1 MVAAD
6 VVVGDWVAE
15 SLAGSVAAA
24 NVVAVL
30 ELLAPSV
37 GVDDP
42 SPCLAAVAEVGD
54 EPSSGFVVVAATVT
68 AASAGVV
75 AALAGVEEVS
85 SGATVSAATVAA
97 AGALSAAAG
106 VDESAAGVVS
116 LAVEDDDGDEESL
129 AAVLVVDA
137 DGSPWRTALVP
148 DAVTTPGAAEVGPA
162 AGCGERFCPGPRT
175 VLRSCRVF
183 RMLAMGPRR
192 RGPGATVL
200 VLAVLAVVAVPL
212 SVLLELVELV
222 ELLELV
228 ELVESPEAPV
238 LLDPVL
244 SGAAAAMPPLPA
256 KSTPLASTQAPKT
269 ALTWV
274 RTTTDSPASSGRSST
289 IQVLDDTLKR
299 RRVWHYGFTFSTGVK
314 LVTAAAVAV
323 NHPEPEFARSRRA
336 KGPK

>member
-1 MVAAD
+1 M
-6 VVVGDWVAE
+6 
-15 SLAGSVAAA
+15 
-24 NVVAVL
+24 
-30 ELLAPSV
+30 
-37 GVDDP
+37 
-42 SPCLAAVAEVGD
+42 
-54 EPSSGFVVVAATVT
+54 
-68 AASAGVV
+68 
-75 AALAGVEEVS
+75 
-85 SGATVSAATVAA
+85 
-97 AGALSAAAG
+97 
-106 VDESAAGVVS
+106 
-116 LAVEDDDGDEESL
+116 AVEDDDGDEEESL
-129 AAVLVVDA
+129 AAVLVVDG
-137 DGSPWRTALVP
+137 DGSPWRTVLVP
-148 DAVTTPGAAEVGPA
+148 DAVTTPGAAEVWPA

-192 RGPGATVL
+192 RGPGATVP

-212 SVLLELVELV
+212 SVLLELVE
-222 ELLELV
+222 
-228 ELVESPEAPV
+228 SPEVAV

-256 KSTPLASTQAPKT
+256 KSTPLASTQAPNT

>member
-1 MVAAD
+1 
-6 VVVGDWVAE
+6 
-15 SLAGSVAAA
+15 
-24 NVVAVL
+24 
-30 ELLAPSV
+30 
-37 GVDDP
+37 
-42 SPCLAAVAEVGD
+42 
-54 EPSSGFVVVAATVT
+54 
-68 AASAGVV
+68 
-75 AALAGVEEVS
+75 
-85 SGATVSAATVAA
+85 
-97 AGALSAAAG
+97 
-106 VDESAAGVVS
+106 
-116 LAVEDDDGDEESL
+116 
-129 AAVLVVDA
+129 
-137 DGSPWRTALVP
+137 
-148 DAVTTPGAAEVGPA
+148 
-162 AGCGERFCPGPRT
+162 
-175 VLRSCRVF
+175 
-183 RMLAMGPRR
+183 MGPRR

-256 KSTPLASTQAPKT
+256 KSTPLASTQAPNT

-314 LVTAAAVAV
+314 LVTAPAVAV

>member
-1 MVAAD
+1 M
-6 VVVGDWVAE
+6 
-15 SLAGSVAAA
+15 
-24 NVVAVL
+24 
-30 ELLAPSV
+30 
-37 GVDDP
+37 
-42 SPCLAAVAEVGD
+42 GD

-137 DGSPWRTALVP
+137 DGSPWRTVLVP

-192 RGPGATVL
+192 RGPG
-200 VLAVLAVVAVPL
+200 
-212 SVLLELVELV
+212 
-222 ELLELV
+222 
-228 ELVESPEAPV
+228 
-238 LLDPVL
+238 
-244 SGAAAAMPPLPA
+244 
-256 KSTPLASTQAPKT
+256 QQC
-269 ALTWV
+269 WC
-274 RTTTDSPASSGRSST
+274 
-289 IQVLDDTLKR
+289 
-299 RRVWHYGFTFSTGVK
+299 
-314 LVTAAAVAV
+314 
-323 NHPEPEFARSRRA
+323 
-336 KGPK
+336 

>member
-6 VVVGDWVAE
+6 VVVDDWVAG

-129 AAVLVVDA
+129 AAVLAAAAAVLVVDA

-175 VLRSCRVF
+175 VLRSGRVF

-256 KSTPLASTQAPKT
+256 KSTPLASTQAPNT

-289 IQVLDDTLKR
+289 IQVLDDTL
-299 RRVWHYGFTFSTGVK
+299 
-314 LVTAAAVAV
+314 
-323 NHPEPEFARSRRA
+323 
-336 KGPK
+336 

>member
-6 VVVGDWVAE
+6 VVVDDWVAG

-129 AAVLVVDA
+129 AAVLAAAAAVLVVDA

-212 SVLLELVELV
+212 SVLLELVE
-222 ELLELV
+222 
-228 ELVESPEAPV
+228 SPEVAV

-256 KSTPLASTQAPKT
+256 KSTPLASTQAPNT

-314 LVTAAAVAV
+314 LVTAPAVAV

>member
-256 KSTPLASTQAPKT
+256 KSTPLASTQAPNT

>member
-1 MVAAD
+1 
-6 VVVGDWVAE
+6 
-15 SLAGSVAAA
+15 
-24 NVVAVL
+24 
-30 ELLAPSV
+30 
-37 GVDDP
+37 
-42 SPCLAAVAEVGD
+42 
-54 EPSSGFVVVAATVT
+54 
-68 AASAGVV
+68 
-75 AALAGVEEVS
+75 
-85 SGATVSAATVAA
+85 
-97 AGALSAAAG
+97 
-106 VDESAAGVVS
+106 
-116 LAVEDDDGDEESL
+116 
-129 AAVLVVDA
+129 
-137 DGSPWRTALVP
+137 
-148 DAVTTPGAAEVGPA
+148 
-162 AGCGERFCPGPRT
+162 
-175 VLRSCRVF
+175 
-183 RMLAMGPRR
+183 MGPRR

-212 SVLLELVELV
+212 SVLL

-256 KSTPLASTQAPKT
+256 KSTPLASTQAPNT

-314 LVTAAAVAV
+314 LVTAPAVAV